1 MNLKASKGVV
11 ILLIALWA
19 QATLALDA
27 TGSDD
32 GPPDLSPDGQITVD
46 PVQAPSAELVPALK
60 NVEIRNNSAV
70 NVFVVQKGLKETL
83 APKQTLERDMSQY
96 PVSIT
101 PADKENSLKYVTAIG
116 KTKNCQQDLCLIV
129 Q

>member
-1 MNLKASKGVV
+1 MDLKASKGIV
-11 ILLIALWA
+11 IGLIALWA

-27 TGSDD
+27 TGSDA
-32 GPPDLSPDGQITVD
+32 GPMDTLPDGQITVD
-46 PVQAPSAELVPALK
+46 PVQAPSVDPSPALK
-60 NVEIRNNSAV
+60 KVEIRNNSAV
-70 NVFVVQKGLKETL
+70 NVLVVQKGLKETL